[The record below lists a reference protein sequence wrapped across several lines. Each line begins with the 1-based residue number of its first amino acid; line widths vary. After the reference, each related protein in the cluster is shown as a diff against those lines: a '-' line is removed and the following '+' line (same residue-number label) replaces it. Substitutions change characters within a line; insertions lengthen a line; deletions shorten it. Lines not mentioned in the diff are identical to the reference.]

1 MEYGIHSNMA
11 SRILV
16 DNLAKG
22 EINDYNRRI
31 YFGSKIRYNKLSMI
45 THILGRIES
54 FVGLCFLSA
63 SCIRMS

>member
-22 EINDYNRRI
+22 EINDYNSRI

-54 FVGLCFLSA
+54 FVGLCFLST
-63 SCIRMS
+63 SCIRIS